1 MLLDKANKLLE
12 QNKLKEAEFHYKT
25 ILATEPENGEA
36 LFGLGKIAL
45 RLEKFDAAVYL
56 LQKACER
63 LPHMLEPLHALADA
77 FNGVNSP
84 QDALTVLEYAKSLA
98 SHNPE
103 PHYYLAQHYLTHG
116 DLDKAHTTFAHALSM
131 D

>member
-1 MLLDKANKLLE
+1 MLLDKANKLLA

-84 QDALTVLEYAKSLA
+84 PVSYTHLTL
-98 SHNPE
+98 P
-103 PHYYLAQHYLTHG
+103 
-116 DLDKAHTTFAHALSM
+116 TTPYV
-131 D
+131 